1 MVKWE
6 VRRRKASIAKGAEVK
21 KTRKEEPRPF
31 VRMTTEELQ
40 AATAEFDREMVVDD
54 FRPVS
59 ARARSRLKKARRRPG
74 RPRQG
79 EGAKVISVTVEKSLL
94 ARSDA
99 LAKNMGV
106 TRAGMIARGLK
117 AVLAAE
123 GKL

>member
-1 MVKWE
+1 MTKA
-6 VRRRKASIAKGAEVK
+6 RKQEAK
-21 KTRKEEPRPF
+21 PF
-31 VRMTTEELQ
+31 VQMTTQELQ
-40 AATAEFDREMVVDD
+40 AATAEFDREMVAAE
-54 FRPVS
+54 FGPLS
-59 ARARSRLKKARRRPG
+59 PPAKSRWKKARQRPG

-79 EGAKVISVTVEKSLL
+79 QGAKVISVTVEKSLL

-99 LAKNMGV
+99 LARNMGV

>member
-1 MVKWE
+1 MTKAGKIE
-6 VRRRKASIAKGAEVK
+6 ARPFSRLTAEELKAS
-21 KTRKEEPRPF
+21 
-31 VRMTTEELQ
+31 
-40 AATAEFDREMVVDD
+40 TAEFEREMVAEE
-54 FRPVS
+54 FGPLS
-59 ARARSRLKKARRRPG
+59 AGAKSRWRKARQRPG
-74 RPRQG
+74 RPRRG
-79 EGAKVISVTVEKSLL
+79 EGAKVISVTVERNLL

>member
-1 MVKWE
+1 M
-6 VRRRKASIAKGAEVK
+6 K
-21 KTRKEEPRPF
+21 KTRKEGTTPF

-40 AATAEFDREMVVDD
+40 AVTAEFGREMVVDE
-54 FRPVS
+54 FGPLS
-59 ARARSRLKKARRRPG
+59 ARARSRLKKARQRPG

>member
-1 MVKWE
+1 VTKA
-6 VRRRKASIAKGAEVK
+6 RKHEAK
-21 KTRKEEPRPF
+21 RF
-31 VRMTTEELQ
+31 VRMTTGELR
-40 AATAEFDREMVVDD
+40 AETTEFGREMVADE
-54 FRPVS
+54 FGPLS
-59 ARARSRLKKARRRPG
+59 ARARNLWKKARQRPG

-79 EGAKVISVTVEKSLL
+79 QGAKVISVTVERSLL

>member
-1 MVKWE
+1 MIDRTSESELLHNVKARLFGP
-6 VRRRKASIAKGAEVK
+6 RRAAGEVK
-21 KTRKEEPRPF
+21 
-31 VRMTTEELQ
+31 Q
-40 AATAEFDREMVVDD
+40 
-54 FRPVS
+54 
-59 ARARSRLKKARRRPG
+59 RRRPG

-79 EGAKVISVTVEKSLL
+79 QGAKVISVTVEKSLP

>member
-1 MVKWE
+1 MTRAK
-6 VRRRKASIAKGAEVK
+6 RR
-21 KTRKEEPRPF
+21 TTPF
-31 VRMTTEELQ
+31 ARMKTEELQ
-40 AATAEFDREMVVDD
+40 TATAEFEREMVADE
-54 FRPVS
+54 FGPLS
-59 ARARSRLKKARRRPG
+59 PLARSRWKKARLKPG

-79 EGAKVISVTVEKSLL
+79 QGAKVISVTVEKSLL

-106 TRAGMIARGLK
+106 TRAGLIARGLK

>member
-1 MVKWE
+1 MTRARK
-6 VRRRKASIAKGAEVK
+6 RR
-21 KTRKEEPRPF
+21 TTPF
-31 VRMTTEELQ
+31 ARMTSDELR
-40 AATAEFDREMVVDD
+40 AATTEFDREMVAEE
-54 FRPVS
+54 FGPLS
-59 ARARSRLKKARRRPG
+59 GRAKSRWREARRRPG

-79 EGAKVISVTVEKSLL
+79 QGAKVISVTVERNLL

>member
-1 MVKWE
+1 M
-6 VRRRKASIAKGAEVK
+6 
-21 KTRKEEPRPF
+21 
-31 VRMTTEELQ
+31 
-40 AATAEFDREMVVDD
+40 
-54 FRPVS
+54 
-59 ARARSRLKKARRRPG
+59 SRLPSALREDRLDSVLLLRAGAPRDSAVTRLSIGKKKARRKPG

-79 EGAKVISVTVEKSLL
+79 QGAKVISVTVERNLL

>member
-1 MVKWE
+1 MTKA
-6 VRRRKASIAKGAEVK
+6 RKREP
-21 KTRKEEPRPF
+21 KEFE
-31 VRMTTEELQ
+31 RMTTDELQ
-40 AATAEFDREMVVDD
+40 AATAEFEREMVAGKLGPLSP
-54 FRPVS
+54 R
-59 ARARSRLKKARRRPG
+59 AKTRWKRARQKPG
-74 RPRQG
+74 RPREGQ
-79 EGAKVISVTVEKSLL
+79 GAKQISVTVERSLL

>member
-1 MVKWE
+1 M
-6 VRRRKASIAKGAEVK
+6 K
-21 KTRKEEPRPF
+21 KTRKGQAGQYE
-31 VRMTTEELQ
+31 RMTTDELQ
-40 AATAEFDREMVVDD
+40 AATAEFEREMVASE
-54 FRPVS
+54 FGPLS
-59 ARARSRLKKARRRPG
+59 ARARSRWIRARRRPG

-79 EGAKVISVTVEKSLL
+79 EGAKVISVTVEKNLL

-106 TRAGMIARGLK
+106 TRAGIIARGLK

>member
-1 MVKWE
+1 MT
-6 VRRRKASIAKGAEVK
+6 RARKREAK
-21 KTRKEEPRPF
+21 PF
-31 VRMTTEELQ
+31 VQMTTEELQ
-40 AATAEFDREMVVDD
+40 AATAEFDREMVAEE
-54 FRPVS
+54 FGPLS
-59 ARARSRLKKARRRPG
+59 ARARSRWRKARRKPG

-79 EGAKVISVTVEKSLL
+79 QGAKVISVTVERSLL

>member
-1 MVKWE
+1 MT
-6 VRRRKASIAKGAEVK
+6 KAKRQGPK
-21 KTRKEEPRPF
+21 PF
-31 VRMTTEELQ
+31 DRMTTEELQ
-40 AATAEFDREMVVDD
+40 TAAAEFDREMVAEE
-54 FRPVS
+54 FGPLS
-59 ARARSRLKKARRRPG
+59 ARARSRWRKARRRPG

-79 EGAKVISVTVEKSLL
+79 QGAKVISVTVERNLL

-106 TRAGMIARGLK
+106 TRAGMIAGGLK

>member
-1 MVKWE
+1 
-6 VRRRKASIAKGAEVK
+6 
-21 KTRKEEPRPF
+21 
-31 VRMTTEELQ
+31 
-40 AATAEFDREMVVDD
+40 
-54 FRPVS
+54 
-59 ARARSRLKKARRRPG
+59 
-74 RPRQG
+74 
-79 EGAKVISVTVEKSLL
+79 VERNLL

>member
-1 MVKWE
+1 VT
-6 VRRRKASIAKGAEVK
+6 KATKHEAK
-21 KTRKEEPRPF
+21 PF
-31 VRMTTEELQ
+31 VRMTTDELR
-40 AATAEFDREMVVDD
+40 AATAEFGREMVADE
-54 FRPVS
+54 FEPLS
-59 ARARSRLKKARRRPG
+59 ARARTLWKKARQRPG

-79 EGAKVISVTVEKSLL
+79 QGAKVISVTVERSLL

>member
-1 MVKWE
+1 
-6 VRRRKASIAKGAEVK
+6 
-21 KTRKEEPRPF
+21 
-31 VRMTTEELQ
+31 MTTDELQ
-40 AATAEFDREMVVDD
+40 AVTAEFEREMVSEE
-54 FRPVS
+54 FGPLS
-59 ARARSRLKKARRRPG
+59 TLARSRWKKARRRPG

-79 EGAKVISVTVEKSLL
+79 QGAKVISVTVEKSLL

>member
-1 MVKWE
+1 MTKA
-6 VRRRKASIAKGAEVK
+6 RKQRAK
-21 KTRKEEPRPF
+21 PF
-31 VRMTTEELQ
+31 DRMTTEELR
-40 AATAEFDREMVVDD
+40 ASTPEFDREMVAKE
-54 FRPVS
+54 FGPLS
-59 ARARSRLKKARRRPG
+59 SQARSRWNRARRRPG

-79 EGAKVISVTVEKSLL
+79 EGARVISVTVERSLL

>member
-1 MVKWE
+1 M
-6 VRRRKASIAKGAEVK
+6 K
-21 KTRKEEPRPF
+21 KTRKEEAKPF
-31 VRMTTEELQ
+31 VRMTTNELQ
-40 AATAEFDREMVVDD
+40 TATAEFEREMVADEFGPISERVK
-54 FRPVS
+54 
-59 ARARSRLKKARRRPG
+59 SRWKKARQRPG

-79 EGAKVISVTVEKSLL
+79 RGAKVISVTVEKSLL

>member
-1 MVKWE
+1 MT
-6 VRRRKASIAKGAEVK
+6 KAKRH
-21 KTRKEEPRPF
+21 TTPF
-31 VRMTTEELQ
+31 ARMKADELQ
-40 AATAEFDREMVVDD
+40 AATAEFEREMVSEE
-54 FRPVS
+54 FGHLSPL
-59 ARARSRLKKARRRPG
+59 ARSRWQKARRRPG

-79 EGAKVISVTVEKSLL
+79 QGAKVISVTVEKSLL

>member
-1 MVKWE
+1 MIKA
-6 VRRRKASIAKGAEVK
+6 RKKPTTPFARM
-21 KTRKEEPRPF
+21 KTD
-31 VRMTTEELQ
+31 ELQ
-40 AATAEFDREMVVDD
+40 AATAEFDREMVAEE
-54 FRPVS
+54 FGPLSTS
-59 ARARSRLKKARRRPG
+59 AKSRWKTARRKRG

-79 EGAKVISVTVEKSLL
+79 QGAKVISVTVEKNLL

-117 AVLAAE
+117 AVLAVE

>member
-1 MVKWE
+1 MTKA
-6 VRRRKASIAKGAEVK
+6 RKHEAK
-21 KTRKEEPRPF
+21 PF
-31 VRMTTEELQ
+31 VRMTTDELQ
-40 AATAEFDREMVVDD
+40 AATAEFEREMVGEE
-54 FRPVS
+54 FGPLS
-59 ARARSRLKKARRRPG
+59 ARARSRWKRARQRPG

-79 EGAKVISVTVEKSLL
+79 QGAKVISVTVERSLL

>member
-1 MVKWE
+1 MT
-6 VRRRKASIAKGAEVK
+6 RARKIG
-21 KTRKEEPRPF
+21 TTPF
-31 VRMTTEELQ
+31 ARMTTDQLQ
-40 AATAEFDREMVVDD
+40 AATAEFEHEMVAEE
-54 FRPVS
+54 FGPLS
-59 ARARSRLKKARRRPG
+59 PPARSRWKNARRRPG

-79 EGAKVISVTVEKSLL
+79 QGAKVISVTVERNLL

>member
-1 MVKWE
+1 ME
-6 VRRRKASIAKGAEVK
+6 EGAPE
-21 KTRKEEPRPF
+21 TH
-31 VRMTTEELQ
+31 
-40 AATAEFDREMVVDD
+40 
-54 FRPVS
+54 S
-59 ARARSRLKKARRRPG
+59 ARVKARVRKSSPV
-74 RPRQG
+74 
-79 EGAKVISVTVEKSLL
+79 KVERNLL

>member
-1 MVKWE
+1 VT
-6 VRRRKASIAKGAEVK
+6 RARKHEARS
-21 KTRKEEPRPF
+21 F
-31 VRMTTEELQ
+31 VRMTADELQ
-40 AATAEFDREMVVDD
+40 AATAEFEHEMVAEG
-54 FRPVS
+54 FRPLS
-59 ARARSRLKKARRRPG
+59 ARARSRWKKARQRPG

-79 EGAKVISVTVEKSLL
+79 QGAKVISVTVERSLL